1 MFSTYMLTWCWSGG
15 ESELL
20 HETTSFS
27 SNFWIAV
34 NIEIYERWEILSN
47 IQSQP
52 LNQSVIE
59 VISTTIKQNMLK
71 LHLHLSASVCPPVKC
86 RLYLSLT
93 AVVWDVFTGAAG
105 KLEKQKSAFSETME
119 IVMIYTIDF
128 ELRQNK
134 NDLAAYWSPSCLLHL
149 SVVVLKRE

>member
-1 MFSTYMLTWCWSGG
+1 
-15 ESELL
+15 
-20 HETTSFS
+20 
-27 SNFWIAV
+27 
-34 NIEIYERWEILSN
+34 
-47 IQSQP
+47 
-52 LNQSVIE
+52 
-59 VISTTIKQNMLK
+59 MLK

-134 NDLAAYWSPSCLLHL
+134 NDLAAY
-149 SVVVLKRE
+149 